1 MGRWQSGQLQGTVN
15 PSTQVYEGS
24 NPSLPKLASV
34 VYAMNKAK
42 EQKLNTE
49 LDQLHSQRSI
59 DMDSRFQCKLHANE
73 LIYILQV
80 S

>member
-1 MGRWQSGQLQGTVN
+1 MAIQLKVRNYYQAYLTIQKQLN
-15 PSTQVYEGS
+15 LLKNQLENYRR
-24 NPSLPKLASV
+24 LF
-34 VYAMNKAK
+34 KAK